1 MRVKLAQ
8 LPPPPALQRFIDD
21 ELLRAPML
29 ADQVLDGALDHLRK
43 GMSTLSPLERGDAA
57 ELMHSAQARRS
68 QVAQQY
74 LDSLRQQS
82 LGTAPTAAATAPK
95 LRLALVDEAEVAVDV
110 ALSHAIETV
119 RALADNELRELQTY
133 VAALVGDMEVS
144 RDHNPFKPEV
154 HARAWWAAL
163 QALPVPQP
171 QKLNLLRHGS
181 TALAEVLRKAYGGA
195 CARLDMQ
202 GVTPAAH
209 RTVILPAGARRS
221 RPAAPLHTLEDSTPF
236 RPDFQRLR
244 AGLPTAAGSALPG
257 LQTAPGAVPTRSTAA
272 NSPQGLA
279 RAAEGGAR
287 PLEAPLPA
295 APAATATAVDP
306 QWIELLSHLF
316 DALLADRQLAAD
328 VKLLVSR
335 LQSALL
341 RTALH
346 ERDTLEREQHPAW
359 RFIDQIAFL
368 SEVLG
373 PPGDPARAQA
383 LRFAQGLVE
392 HVVGEPEQN
401 AQLYQW
407 ALNRLNQHAT
417 HSFQR
422 RARAAASQV
431 AQLQALED
439 QLLAHQPGPTLP
451 GEWQEATLEISQ
463 MDTVPA
469 ALLEAAAPAQAP
481 GQAEAWR
488 WLQAARP
495 GGWWRLFL
503 DGQWVQAQLLW
514 PGERGELWLLADG
527 ASDTTWALRRKALI
541 TLRCEGLLQDLAP
554 RSLMRDAAKR
564 VMRKLAR
571 PGG

>member
-1 MRVKLAQ
+1 LRVKLAE

-29 ADQVLDGALDHLRK
+29 ADQVLEGALDHLRK
-43 GMSTLSPLERGDAA
+43 GMATLSPLERGDAA
-57 ELMHSAQARRS
+57 ELMHSAQARRA
-68 QVAQQY
+68 QVASHY
-74 LDSLRQQS
+74 LDSLRQQA
-82 LGTAPTAAATAPK
+82 LGTAHPTAAAAPK

-119 RALADNELRELQTY
+119 RALAESELRELQTY
-133 VAALVGDMEVS
+133 VAALAGDMEVS

-163 QALPVPQP
+163 QALPLPQA

-181 TALAEVLRKAYGGA
+181 TALAEVLRKAYSGA

-202 GVTPAAH
+202 GVTPASH
-209 RTVILPAGARRS
+209 RTVILPAGPRRQRS
-221 RPAAPLHTLEDSTPF
+221 HAAQRSLAESTPF
-236 RPDFQRLR
+236 RTDFQRLR
-244 AGLPTAAGSALPG
+244 ASLPAADQAATTPPPG
-257 LQTAPGAVPTRSTAA
+257 GFAA
-272 NSPQGLA
+272 NSPQAEGPPPGPA
-279 RAAEGGAR
+279 RAARVPAQ
-287 PLEAPLPA
+287 PPAP
-295 APAATATAVDP
+295 TAVDT

-335 LQSALL
+335 LQSPLL

-368 SEVLG
+368 GDVLG
-373 PPGDPARAQA
+373 SPGDPARAQV

-392 HVVGEPEQN
+392 HVLGEPEQN
-401 AQLYQW
+401 AQLYEW
-407 ALNRLNQHAT
+407 ALNRLTQHET

-422 RARAAASQV
+422 RARAAAGQV

-439 QLLAHQPGPTLP
+439 QLLAHQPGPTMP
-451 GEWQEATLEISQ
+451 GEWQAATLEISQ

-503 DGQWVQAQLLW
+503 DGQWVQAQLIW

-554 RSLMRDAAKR
+554 RSLMREAAKR

-571 PGG
+571 PAG

>member
-1 MRVKLAQ
+1 MRVKLAP

-29 ADQVLDGALDHLRK
+29 ADQVLEGALDHLRK
-43 GMSTLSPLERGDAA
+43 GMGTLTPLERGDAA
-57 ELMHSAQARRS
+57 ELLHTAQARR
-68 QVAQQY
+68 AQLADLY
-74 LDSLRQQS
+74 LDSLRQQA
-82 LGTAPTAAATAPK
+82 LGASHAAAAAPK

-133 VAALVGDMEVS
+133 AAALVGDMEVS

-163 QALPVPQP
+163 QGLPVPQA

-181 TALAEVLRKAYGGA
+181 TALAEVLRKAYSGA

-202 GVTPAAH
+202 GVTPASH
-209 RTVILPAGARRS
+209 RTVILPAGPRRS
-221 RPAAPLHTLEDSTPF
+221 RPQAAPVGLADNAPF
-236 RPDFQRLR
+236 SPDFQRLR
-244 AGLPTAAGSALPG
+244 AGLPTADHASA
-257 LQTAPGAVPTRSTAA
+257 APTRGMAAA
-272 NSPQGLA
+272 NPSP
-279 RAAEGGAR
+279 AAGR
-287 PLEAPLPA
+287 LPSA
-295 APAATATAVDP
+295 APAALTPHPAAVDP

-316 DALLADRQLAAD
+316 DALLADRALAAD

-368 SEVLG
+368 GEVLG

-401 AQLYQW
+401 AQLYTW
-407 ALNRLNQHAT
+407 ALARLTQHEA
-417 HSFQR
+417 HGFQR
-422 RARAAASQV
+422 RARAAAGQV

-451 GEWQEATLEISQ
+451 GEWQDATLEISQ

-488 WLQAARP
+488 WLQAAQP
-495 GGWWRLFL
+495 STWWRLFL

-571 PGG
+571 HAG